1 MTVTTDAGATTAPA
15 AEPTGRPARLINA
28 IRAQGGRWTTNRA
41 FKTYRHL
48 PALAGMPL
56 GQIRV
61 VARGDL
67 RDLAAWG
74 WLVAHDDTG
83 RREYSLNH
91 RKDVRS

>member
-1 MTVTTDAGATTAPA
+1 MTTTVQAGAHAPA
-15 AEPTGRPARLINA
+15 AGPTGRLAALLDA

-41 FKTYRHL
+41 FAVYRRH

-56 GQIRV
+56 GKVRV

-83 RREYSLNH
+83 RREYSLNT
-91 RKDVRS
+91 RKDGRP

>member
-1 MTVTTDAGATTAPA
+1 VTATVHAG
-15 AEPTGRPARLINA
+15 PTGRLADLLA
-28 IRAQGGRWTTNRA
+28 VIRAQGGRWTTSRA
-41 FKTYRHL
+41 FKAYRTL

-56 GQIRV
+56 GQIRT

-83 RREYSLNH
+83 RREYTLNS
-91 RKDVRS
+91 RKDVRP